1 MTTIGLV
8 TVKYVVDV
16 DLAKCSRTIRYVK
29 CGAVGPLDIPGI
41 SVSSICQVGYM
52 DRTSLKV
59 LRAMVPYESV
69 PITKDSEG
77 IFFEYCTTHKIK
89 EEVSSRCPMIDAD
102 PKTMLRPVMGRP
114 LNERNIC
121 ADSSITST
129 RSDLIDTTSRDLM
142 SWSFDFEC
150 AFY

>member
-1 MTTIGLV
+1 MCGFLISNRTQTTANGM
-8 TVKYVVDV
+8 
-16 DLAKCSRTIRYVK
+16 
-29 CGAVGPLDIPGI
+29 
-41 SVSSICQVGYM
+41 Q
-52 DRTSLKV
+52 SLKEMEYRG
-59 LRAMVPYESV
+59 LR
-69 PITKDSEG
+69 TKYRGYKTWKDYDM
-77 IFFEYCTTHKIK
+77 FHTAL
-89 EEVSSRCPMIDAD
+89 PMIDAD